1 MPMPAEM
8 KAKMRAYTAQ
18 LTRQVQDITS
28 NNSLTPKK
36 QAEEIGKL
44 KGAEKEDMYEF
55 LNNNFRVGPDLALS
69 IKKIISKNRP
79 VGGVVAKKIKGKLK
93 I

>member
-28 NNSLTPKK
+28 NNALTPDK
-36 QAEEIGKL
+36 QAEAIGKL

-55 LNNNFRVGPDLALS
+55 MNNNFRVGPDLAAS
-69 IKKIISKNRP
+69 IKKIISKDRP
-79 VGGVVAKKIKGKLK
+79 KGGPSQAIKKRLNL
-93 I
+93 